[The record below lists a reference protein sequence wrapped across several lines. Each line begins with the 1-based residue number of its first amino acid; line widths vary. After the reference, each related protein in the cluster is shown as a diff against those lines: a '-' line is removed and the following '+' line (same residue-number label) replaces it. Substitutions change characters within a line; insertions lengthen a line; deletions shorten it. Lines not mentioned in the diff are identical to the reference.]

1 MTSATRVIA
10 KQQAL
15 HRNTD
20 PRSRRFDFF
29 GREKFMSNS
38 NIAHQQNWLA
48 RDAEGKQGVTLA
60 GRSGWEDFFS

>member
-38 NIAHQQNWLA
+38 HIAMYC
-48 RDAEGKQGVTLA
+48 GKGQCMLYLFTPTELA
-60 GRSGWEDFFS
+60 GARR

>member
-29 GREKFMSNS
+29 GRGEVY
-38 NIAHQQNWLA
+38 
-48 RDAEGKQGVTLA
+48 E
-60 GRSGWEDFFS
+60 

>member
-20 PRSRRFDFF
+20 PRFRRFDFF
-29 GREKFMSNS
+29 GRRE
-38 NIAHQQNWLA
+38 IY
-48 RDAEGKQGVTLA
+48 E
-60 GRSGWEDFFS
+60 

>member
-20 PRSRRFDFF
+20 PRSADSIF
-29 GREKFMSNS
+29 GLIDVYE
-38 NIAHQQNWLA
+38 
-48 RDAEGKQGVTLA
+48 
-60 GRSGWEDFFS
+60 